1 MNASV
6 PKINK
11 ILSTVKIHN
20 EELIDNYSWIKQK
33 DWKEVIL
40 NPNKLNTQVKKYL
53 DEENLFKENQL
64 KDINDIEKKL
74 FEELKSKIK
83 NEDNSVPKKDGN
95 YFYGYKY
102 NKNSEYPIY
111 YRKNTINN
119 SEEIILDCEKKSK
132 THAYFNVASIS
143 HSHDHKHVAYNID
156 TNGSEYFSIFIEDI
170 QKQELLSPEIKN
182 TTGDIVWSLD
192 NNYIFYVRLDQNHRP
207 TKVLKHKIGSASEK
221 DLLIYEE
228 KDPSFFCSINLSK
241 TKNYLFIRTA
251 DHETS
256 EYLFINLKLNEI
268 QPILFKK
275 RVKKIEYDLEHHEK
289 FFLISTN
296 VDNAKNFKIMISYEE
311 KDPSFFCSI
320 NLSKTKN
327 YLFIRTADHETSEYL
342 FINLKLNEIKPTL
355 FKKRVKKIEYDLEHH
370 EKFFLISTN
379 IDNAKNFKIMISHEE
394 SYQKWEEF
402 IPYEKVNLILD
413 FILLK
418 DWLVR
423 LERTE
428 GSENIIILNLNNK
441 NQHKISF
448 DEEAYNLSLDH
459 GYEYETDTFR
469 YSYSSP
475 TTPKSVFDYDCKSKK
490 QELKKTQEIPSGH
503 NKDDYICKK
512 IFATSHD
519 NEKIPITIL
528 YKKGVKLDSDNY
540 LLLYGYGSY
549 GISIPSNFSTN
560 RLSLV
565 DRGIIYAIAH
575 IRGGKEKGYEW
586 YENGKLLNKKNTF
599 LDFISCAE
607 KLCEDKYT
615 SPKKIVAQGG
625 SAGGLLMG
633 YIANER
639 PDLFLGIIAQ
649 VPFVDICNTMLDED
663 LPLTVTEIPEW
674 GDIKND
680 KKSFLYV
687 KSYSPYDNV
696 KKQNYPHMLVTGG
709 ISDPRVTY
717 WEMTKWVAKLREN
730 KTDNNLLLL
739 HMNMT
744 AGHSGASGRFDY
756 LKEIAM
762 EYGFV
767 LKICK
772 ILS

>member
-11 ILSTVKIHN
+11 ILNTVKIHN

-40 NPNKLNTQVKKYL
+40 NPSKLNAQVKKYL

-64 KDINDIEKKL
+64 KDINDVEKKL

-111 YRKNTINN
+111 YRKNITNN

-132 THAYFNVASIS
+132 THTYFNVASIS
-143 HSHDHKHVAYNID
+143 HSHDHRHVAYNID

-170 QKQELLSPEIKN
+170 QKKELLSPEIKN

-192 NNYIFYVRLDQNHRP
+192 SKYIFYVRLDQNHRP
-207 TKVLKHKIGSASEK
+207 TKVFQHKIGSNSEK

-256 EYLFINLKLNEI
+256 EYLFINLKLNETK
-268 QPILFKK
+268 PILFRK
-275 RVKKIEYDLEHHEK
+275 RI
-289 FFLISTN
+289 
-296 VDNAKNFKIMISYEE
+296 
-311 KDPSFFCSI
+311 
-320 NLSKTKN
+320 
-327 YLFIRTADHETSEYL
+327 
-342 FINLKLNEIKPTL
+342 
-355 FKKRVKKIEYDLEHH
+355 KKIEYDLEHH

-402 IPYEKVNLILD
+402 IPYNKVNLILD

-418 DWLVR
+418 DWLIR

-441 NQHKISF
+441 DQHKISF

-459 GYEYETDTFR
+459 GYEYETDVFR

-490 QELKKTQEIPSGH
+490 QELKKTQEVPSGH

-512 IFATSHD
+512 IFATAHD
-519 NEKIPITIL
+519 NEKIPITIF
-528 YKKGVKLDSDNY
+528 YKKGVKLDSSNY

-565 DRGIIYAIAH
+565 DRGIVYAIAH

>member
-1 MNASV
+1 MNASI

-11 ILSTVKIHN
+11 ILNTVKIHN

-40 NPNKLNTQVKKYL
+40 NPNKLNAQVKKYL
-53 DEENLFKENQL
+53 NEENLFKENQL
-64 KDINDIEKKL
+64 KDIKDIEKKL

-83 NEDNSVPKKDGN
+83 NEDNSVPQKDGD

-111 YRKNTINN
+111 YRKNIIKN

-132 THAYFNVASIS
+132 THTYFNVASIS
-143 HSHDHKHVAYNID
+143 HSHNHKNVAYNID
-156 TNGSEYFSIFIEDI
+156 TNGSEYFSIFVEDI
-170 QKQELLSPEIKN
+170 DKKEILSPEIKN
-182 TTGDIVWSLD
+182 TTGDIIWSLD
-192 NNYIFYVRLDQNHRP
+192 NNYIFYVGLDQNHRP
-207 TKVLKHKIGSASEK
+207 TKVFKHKIGSDVSK

-241 TKNYLFIRTA
+241 TKKYLFIRTA

-256 EYLFINLKLNEI
+256 EYLFINLQLNETT
-268 QPILFKK
+268 PVLFKK
-275 RVKKIEYDLEHHEK
+275 RIKKIEYDLEHHEK

-296 VDNAKNFKIMISYEE
+296 TDE
-311 KDPSFFCSI
+311 
-320 NLSKTKN
+320 
-327 YLFIRTADHETSEYL
+327 
-342 FINLKLNEIKPTL
+342 
-355 FKKRVKKIEYDLEHH
+355 
-370 EKFFLISTN
+370 
-379 IDNAKNFKIMISHEE
+379 AKNFKIMISHEQ

-402 IPYEKVNLILD
+402 IAYEKDNLILD

-441 NQHKISF
+441 DQHKISF
-448 DEEAYNLSLDH
+448 NEEAYNLSLDH

-475 TTPKSVFDYDCKSKK
+475 TTPKSIFDYDCKLKK
-490 QELKKTQEIPSGH
+490 QELKKTQEVPSGH

-512 IFATSHD
+512 IFATAHD

-528 YKKGVKLDSDNY
+528 YKKGVKLDSNNY

-599 LDFISCAE
+599 LDFISCAK

-615 SPKKIVAQGG
+615 SPKKIIAQGG

-633 YIANER
+633 YIANES

-772 ILS
+772 MLS

>member
-1 MNASV
+1 MNASA

-11 ILSTVKIHN
+11 ILNTVKIHN

-83 NEDNSVPKKDGN
+83 NEDNSVPKKDGD

-111 YRKNTINN
+111 YRKNTTNN

-132 THAYFNVASIS
+132 THTYFNVASIS

-207 TKVLKHKIGSASEK
+207 TKVFKHKIGSNGEK

-296 VDNAKNFKIMISYEE
+296 V
-311 KDPSFFCSI
+311 
-320 NLSKTKN
+320 
-327 YLFIRTADHETSEYL
+327 
-342 FINLKLNEIKPTL
+342 
-355 FKKRVKKIEYDLEHH
+355 
-370 EKFFLISTN
+370 
-379 IDNAKNFKIMISHEE
+379 DNAKNFKIMISHEE

-490 QELKKTQEIPSGH
+490 QELKKTQEVPSGH

-512 IFATSHD
+512 IFATAHD

-528 YKKGVKLDSDNY
+528 YKKGVKLDSNNY

-565 DRGIIYAIAH
+565 DRGIVYAIAH

>member
-1 MNASV
+1 MNTSI

-11 ILSTVKIHN
+11 ILNVVKIHN

-33 DWKEVIL
+33 NWKEVIL
-40 NPNKLNTQVKKYL
+40 DPNKLNTPVKKYL
-53 DEENLFKENQL
+53 DEENLFKEEQL
-64 KDINDIEKKL
+64 KDIKDIEKKL

-83 NEDNSVPKKDGN
+83 NEDNSVPKKDGD
-95 YFYGYKY
+95 YYYAYKY

-111 YRKNTINN
+111 YRKNIKNN
-119 SEEIILDCEKKSK
+119 FEEIILDCEKKSK
-132 THAYFNVASIS
+132 THSYFNVAAIS
-143 HSHDHKHVAYNID
+143 HSHNHKHLAYNID
-156 TNGSEYFSIFIEDI
+156 TNGSEYFSIFIENI
-170 QKQELLSPEIKN
+170 ETKEILSPEIKN
-182 TTGDIVWSLD
+182 TTGDIIWSLD
-192 NNYIFYVRLDQNHRP
+192 NNYIFYVGLDQNHRP
-207 TKVLKHKIGSASEK
+207 TKVFKHKIGSDSEK

-241 TKNYLFIRTA
+241 TKKYLFIRTA

-256 EYLFINLKLNEI
+256 EYLFINLKLN
-268 QPILFKK
+268 QTTPILFKK
-275 RVKKIEYDLEHHEK
+275 RIKKIEYDLEHHEK
-289 FFLISTN
+289 FF
-296 VDNAKNFKIMISYEE
+296 V
-311 KDPSFFCSI
+311 
-320 NLSKTKN
+320 
-327 YLFIRTADHETSEYL
+327 
-342 FINLKLNEIKPTL
+342 
-355 FKKRVKKIEYDLEHH
+355 
-370 EKFFLISTN
+370 ISTN

-402 IPYEKVNLILD
+402 ITYERINLILD

-475 TTPKSVFDYDCKSKK
+475 TTPKSIFDYDCKSKK
-490 QELKKTQEIPSGH
+490 QELKKTQEVPSGH
-503 NKDDYICKK
+503 NKNDYICKK
-512 IFATSHD
+512 IFATAHD

-528 YKKGVKLDSDNY
+528 YKKGIKLDSSNH

-615 SPKKIVAQGG
+615 SPKKIIAQGG

-730 KTDNNLLLL
+730 KTDDNLLLL

-772 ILS
+772 MLS

>member
-53 DEENLFKENQL
+53 DEENLFKDNQL

-95 YFYGYKY
+95 YLYGYKY

-111 YRKNTINN
+111 YRKNTTNN

-132 THAYFNVASIS
+132 THTYFNVASIS
-143 HSHDHKHVAYNID
+143 HSHDHRHVAYNID

-207 TKVLKHKIGSASEK
+207 TKVFKHKIGSNSEK

-268 QPILFKK
+268 I
-275 RVKKIEYDLEHHEK
+275 
-289 FFLISTN
+289 
-296 VDNAKNFKIMISYEE
+296 
-311 KDPSFFCSI
+311 
-320 NLSKTKN
+320 
-327 YLFIRTADHETSEYL
+327 
-342 FINLKLNEIKPTL
+342 PTL

-418 DWLVR
+418 DWLIR

-448 DEEAYNLSLDH
+448 NEEAYNLSLDH

-475 TTPKSVFDYDCKSKK
+475 TTPKSIFDYDCKSKK
-490 QELKKTQEIPSGH
+490 QELKKTQEVPSGH

-512 IFATSHD
+512 IFATAHD

-528 YKKGVKLDSDNY
+528 YKKGVKLNSNNY

-565 DRGIIYAIAH
+565 DRGIVYAIAH

-599 LDFISCAE
+599 LDFVSCAE

>member
-1 MNASV
+1 MNASA

-11 ILSTVKIHN
+11 ILNTVKIHN

-40 NPNKLNTQVKKYL
+40 NPSKLSAQVKKYL

-64 KDINDIEKKL
+64 KDINDVEKKL

-111 YRKNTINN
+111 YRKNITNN

-132 THAYFNVASIS
+132 THTYFNVASIS

-170 QKQELLSPEIKN
+170 QKKESLSPEIKN

-192 NNYIFYVRLDQNHRP
+192 NKYIFYVRLDQNHRP
-207 TKVLKHKIGSASEK
+207 TKVFQHKIGSNSEK

-256 EYLFINLKLNEI
+256 EYLFINLKLNETK
-268 QPILFKK
+268 PILFRK
-275 RVKKIEYDLEHHEK
+275 RIKKIEYDLEHHEK

-296 VDNAKNFKIMISYEE
+296 VDNAKNFKIMIS
-311 KDPSFFCSI
+311 
-320 NLSKTKN
+320 
-327 YLFIRTADHETSEYL
+327 
-342 FINLKLNEIKPTL
+342 
-355 FKKRVKKIEYDLEHH
+355 
-370 EKFFLISTN
+370 
-379 IDNAKNFKIMISHEE
+379 HEE
-394 SYQKWEEF
+394 SYQKWVEF
-402 IPYEKVNLILD
+402 IPYDRVNLILD

-441 NQHKISF
+441 DQHKISF

-459 GYEYETDTFR
+459 GYEYETDIFR

-475 TTPKSVFDYDCKSKK
+475 TTPKSIFDYDCKSKK
-490 QELKKTQEIPSGH
+490 QELKKTQEVPSGH

-512 IFATSHD
+512 IFATAHD
-519 NEKIPITIL
+519 NEKIPITIF
-528 YKKGVKLDSDNY
+528 YKKGVKLDSNNY

-565 DRGIIYAIAH
+565 DRGIVYAIAH
-575 IRGGKEKGYEW
+575 VRGGKEKGYEW

>member
-11 ILSTVKIHN
+11 ILNTVKIHN

-83 NEDNSVPKKDGN
+83 NEDNSVPKKDGD
-95 YFYGYKY
+95 YLYGYKY

-111 YRKNTINN
+111 YRKNTTNN

-132 THAYFNVASIS
+132 RHTYFNVASIS

-170 QKQELLSPEIKN
+170 QKHELLSPEIKN

-207 TKVLKHKIGSASEK
+207 TKVLKHKIGSDSEK
-221 DLLIYEE
+221 DLLI
-228 KDPSFFCSINLSK
+228 
-241 TKNYLFIRTA
+241 
-251 DHETS
+251 
-256 EYLFINLKLNEI
+256 
-268 QPILFKK
+268 
-275 RVKKIEYDLEHHEK
+275 
-289 FFLISTN
+289 
-296 VDNAKNFKIMISYEE
+296 YEE

-459 GYEYETDTFR
+459 GYEYETDAFR

-475 TTPKSVFDYDCKSKK
+475 TTPKSIFDYDCKSKK
-490 QELKKTQEIPSGH
+490 QELKKTQEVPSGH

-512 IFATSHD
+512 IFATAHD

-528 YKKGVKLDSDNY
+528 YKKDVKLDSNNY

-565 DRGIIYAIAH
+565 DRGIVYAIAH

-639 PDLFLGIIAQ
+639 PDLLLGIIAQ

-696 KKQNYPHMLVTGG
+696 KKHNYPHMLVTGG

>member
-1 MNASV
+1 MNTSI

-11 ILSTVKIHN
+11 ILNTVKIHN

-33 DWKEVIL
+33 NWKEVIL
-40 NPNKLNTQVKKYL
+40 DPNKLNTTVKKYL
-53 DEENLFKENQL
+53 DEENLFKEEQL
-64 KDINDIEKKL
+64 KDIKDIEKKL

-83 NEDNSVPKKDGN
+83 NEDNSVPKKDGD
-95 YFYGYKY
+95 YFYAYKY

-111 YRKNTINN
+111 YRKNIKNN
-119 SEEIILDCEKKSK
+119 FEEIILDCEKKSK
-132 THAYFNVASIS
+132 THSYFNVSAIS
-143 HSHDHKHVAYNID
+143 HSHNHKHVAYNID
-156 TNGSEYFSIFIEDI
+156 TNGSEYFSIFIENI
-170 QKQELLSPEIKN
+170 ETKEILSPEIKN
-182 TTGDIVWSLD
+182 TTGDIIWSLD
-192 NNYIFYVRLDQNHRP
+192 NNYIFYVGLDQNHRP
-207 TKVLKHKIGSASEK
+207 TKVFKHKIGSDSEK

-241 TKNYLFIRTA
+241 TKKYLFIRTA

-256 EYLFINLKLNEI
+256 EYLFINLKLNETT
-268 QPILFKK
+268 PILFKK
-275 RVKKIEYDLEHHEK
+275 RIKKIEYDLEH
-289 FFLISTN
+289 N
-296 VDNAKNFKIMISYEE
+296 
-311 KDPSFFCSI
+311 
-320 NLSKTKN
+320 
-327 YLFIRTADHETSEYL
+327 
-342 FINLKLNEIKPTL
+342 
-355 FKKRVKKIEYDLEHH
+355 

-379 IDNAKNFKIMISHEE
+379 IDNAKNFKIMISYEE

-402 IPYEKVNLILD
+402 ITYEKVNLILD

-418 DWLVR
+418 DWLIR

-475 TTPKSVFDYDCKSKK
+475 TTPKSIFDYDCKSKK
-490 QELKKTQEIPSGH
+490 QELKKTQEVPSGH

-512 IFATSHD
+512 IFATAHD

-528 YKKGVKLDSDNY
+528 YKKGVKLDSSNH

-615 SPKKIVAQGG
+615 SPKKIIAQGG

-772 ILS
+772 MLS

>member
-1 MNASV
+1 MNTSI

-11 ILSTVKIHN
+11 ILNVVKIHN

-33 DWKEVIL
+33 NWKEVIL
-40 NPNKLNTQVKKYL
+40 DPNKLNTPVKKYL
-53 DEENLFKENQL
+53 DEENLFKEEQL
-64 KDINDIEKKL
+64 KDIKDIEKKL

-83 NEDNSVPKKDGN
+83 NEDNSVPKKDGD
-95 YFYGYKY
+95 YYYAYKY

-111 YRKNTINN
+111 YRKNIKNN
-119 SEEIILDCEKKSK
+119 FEEIILDCEKKSK
-132 THAYFNVASIS
+132 THSYFNVAAIS
-143 HSHDHKHVAYNID
+143 HSHNHKYLAYNID
-156 TNGSEYFSIFIEDI
+156 TNGSEYFSIFIENI
-170 QKQELLSPEIKN
+170 ETKEILSPEIKN
-182 TTGDIVWSLD
+182 TTGDIIWSLD
-192 NNYIFYVRLDQNHRP
+192 NNYIFYVGLDQNHRP
-207 TKVLKHKIGSASEK
+207 TKVFKHKIGSDSEK

-241 TKNYLFIRTA
+241 TKKYLFIRTA

-256 EYLFINLKLNEI
+256 EYLFINLKLN
-268 QPILFKK
+268 QTTPILFKK
-275 RVKKIEYDLEHHEK
+275 RI
-289 FFLISTN
+289 
-296 VDNAKNFKIMISYEE
+296 
-311 KDPSFFCSI
+311 
-320 NLSKTKN
+320 
-327 YLFIRTADHETSEYL
+327 
-342 FINLKLNEIKPTL
+342 
-355 FKKRVKKIEYDLEHH
+355 KKIEYDLEHH

-402 IPYEKVNLILD
+402 ITYERINLILD

-459 GYEYETDTFR
+459 GYEYETDAFR

-475 TTPKSVFDYDCKSKK
+475 TTPKSIFDYDCKSKK
-490 QELKKTQEIPSGH
+490 QELKKTQEVPSGH
-503 NKDDYICKK
+503 NKNDYICKK
-512 IFATSHD
+512 IFATAHD

-528 YKKGVKLDSDNY
+528 YKKGIKLDSSNH

-615 SPKKIVAQGG
+615 SPKKIIAQGG

-730 KTDNNLLLL
+730 KTDDNLLLL

-772 ILS
+772 MLS

>member
-1 MNASV
+1 MNASI

-11 ILSTVKIHN
+11 ILNTVKIHN

-40 NPNKLNTQVKKYL
+40 NPNKLNSQVKKYL

-64 KDINDIEKKL
+64 KDIKDIEKKL

-83 NEDNSVPKKDGN
+83 NEDNSVPKKDGD
-95 YFYGYKY
+95 YLYGYKY

-111 YRKNTINN
+111 YRKNIIKN

-132 THAYFNVASIS
+132 THTYFNVASIS
-143 HSHDHKHVAYNID
+143 HSHNHKSVAYNID
-156 TNGSEYFSIFIEDI
+156 TNGSEYFSIFVEDI
-170 QKQELLSPEIKN
+170 DKKEILSPEIKN
-182 TTGDIVWSLD
+182 TTGDIIWSLD
-192 NNYIFYVRLDQNHRP
+192 NNYIFYVGLDQNHRP
-207 TKVLKHKIGSASEK
+207 TKVFKHKIGSDTNK

-241 TKNYLFIRTA
+241 TKKYLFIRTA

-256 EYLFINLKLNEI
+256 EYLFINLQLNETT
-268 QPILFKK
+268 PVLFKK
-275 RVKKIEYDLEHHEK
+275 RIKKIEYDLEHHEK

-296 VDNAKNFKIMISYEE
+296 TDE
-311 KDPSFFCSI
+311 
-320 NLSKTKN
+320 
-327 YLFIRTADHETSEYL
+327 
-342 FINLKLNEIKPTL
+342 
-355 FKKRVKKIEYDLEHH
+355 
-370 EKFFLISTN
+370 
-379 IDNAKNFKIMISHEE
+379 AKNFKIMISHEQ

-402 IPYEKVNLILD
+402 IAYEKDNLILD

-441 NQHKISF
+441 DQHKISF

-475 TTPKSVFDYDCKSKK
+475 TTPKSIFDYDCKLKK
-490 QELKKTQEIPSGH
+490 QELKKTQEVPSGH

-512 IFATSHD
+512 IFATAHD

-528 YKKGVKLDSDNY
+528 YKKGVKLDSNNY

-599 LDFISCAE
+599 LDFISCAK
-607 KLCEDKYT
+607 KLCEDKFT
-615 SPKKIVAQGG
+615 SPKKIIAQGG

-633 YIANER
+633 YIANES

-772 ILS
+772 MLS

>member
-1 MNASV
+1 MNASA

-11 ILSTVKIHN
+11 ILNTVKIHN

-40 NPNKLNTQVKKYL
+40 NPSKLNAQVKKYL

-64 KDINDIEKKL
+64 KDINDLEKKL

-111 YRKNTINN
+111 YRKNITNN

-132 THAYFNVASIS
+132 THTYFNIASIS

-170 QKQELLSPEIKN
+170 QKKELLSPEIKN

-192 NNYIFYVRLDQNHRP
+192 NKYIFYVRLDQNHRP
-207 TKVLKHKIGSASEK
+207 TKVFQHKIGSNSEK

-268 QPILFKK
+268 KPILFRK
-275 RVKKIEYDLEHHEK
+275 RIKKIEYDLEHHEK

-296 VDNAKNFKIMISYEE
+296 VDNAKNFKIMIS
-311 KDPSFFCSI
+311 
-320 NLSKTKN
+320 
-327 YLFIRTADHETSEYL
+327 
-342 FINLKLNEIKPTL
+342 
-355 FKKRVKKIEYDLEHH
+355 
-370 EKFFLISTN
+370 
-379 IDNAKNFKIMISHEE
+379 HEE
-394 SYQKWEEF
+394 SYQKWVEF
-402 IPYEKVNLILD
+402 IPYDRVNLILD

-418 DWLVR
+418 DWLIR

-441 NQHKISF
+441 DQHKISF

-459 GYEYETDTFR
+459 GYEYETDIFR

-475 TTPKSVFDYDCKSKK
+475 TTPKSIFDYDCKSKK
-490 QELKKTQEIPSGH
+490 QELKKTQEVPSGH

-512 IFATSHD
+512 IFATAHD
-519 NEKIPITIL
+519 NEKIPITIF
-528 YKKGVKLDSDNY
+528 YKKGVKLDSNNY

-565 DRGIIYAIAH
+565 DRGIVYAIAH

-615 SPKKIVAQGG
+615 SPKKIIAQGG

>member
-1 MNASV
+1 MNTST

-11 ILSTVKIHN
+11 ILNTVKIHN
-20 EELIDNYSWIKQK
+20 EELIDNYSWVKQK
-33 DWKEVIL
+33 NWKEVIL
-40 NPNKLNTQVKKYL
+40 DPNKLNAPVKKYL
-53 DEENLFKENQL
+53 DEENLFKEDQL
-64 KDINDIEKKL
+64 KDIKDIEKKL
-74 FEELKSKIK
+74 FEELKSKIQ
-83 NEDNSVPKKDGN
+83 NEDNSVPKKDGD
-95 YFYGYKY
+95 YFYAYKY

-111 YRKNTINN
+111 YRKNIKNN
-119 SEEIILDCEKKSK
+119 FEDIILDCEKKSK
-132 THAYFNVASIS
+132 THSYFNVAAIS
-143 HSHDHKHVAYNID
+143 HSHNHKHVAYNID

-170 QKQELLSPEIKN
+170 ETKEILSPEIKN
-182 TTGDIVWSLD
+182 TTGDIIWSLD
-192 NNYIFYVRLDQNHRP
+192 NNYIFYVGLDQNHRP
-207 TKVLKHKIGSASEK
+207 TKVFKHKIGSDSEK

-241 TKNYLFIRTA
+241 TKKYLFIRTA

-268 QPILFKK
+268 TPILFKK
-275 RVKKIEYDLEHHEK
+275 RIKKIEYDLEH
-289 FFLISTN
+289 N
-296 VDNAKNFKIMISYEE
+296 
-311 KDPSFFCSI
+311 
-320 NLSKTKN
+320 
-327 YLFIRTADHETSEYL
+327 
-342 FINLKLNEIKPTL
+342 
-355 FKKRVKKIEYDLEHH
+355 

-402 IPYEKVNLILD
+402 ITYEKVNLILD

-418 DWLVR
+418 NWLIR

-475 TTPKSVFDYDCKSKK
+475 TTPKSIFDYDCKSKK
-490 QELKKTQEIPSGH
+490 QELKKTQEVPSGH

-512 IFATSHD
+512 IFATAHD

-528 YKKGVKLDSDNY
+528 YKKGIKLDSNNH

-565 DRGIIYAIAH
+565 DRGIVYAIAH

-615 SPKKIVAQGG
+615 SPKKIIAQGG

-772 ILS
+772 MLS

>member
-1 MNASV
+1 MNTSI

-11 ILSTVKIHN
+11 ILNVVKIHN

-33 DWKEVIL
+33 NWKEVIL
-40 NPNKLNTQVKKYL
+40 DPNKLNTSVKRYL
-53 DEENLFKENQL
+53 DEENLFKEEQL
-64 KDINDIEKKL
+64 KDIKDIEKKL

-83 NEDNSVPKKDGN
+83 NEDNSVPKKDGD
-95 YFYGYKY
+95 YYYAYKY

-111 YRKNTINN
+111 YRKNIKNN
-119 SEEIILDCEKKSK
+119 FEEIILDCEKKSK
-132 THAYFNVASIS
+132 THSYFNVAAIS
-143 HSHDHKHVAYNID
+143 HSHNHKHLAYNID
-156 TNGSEYFSIFIEDI
+156 TNGSEYFSIFIENI
-170 QKQELLSPEIKN
+170 ETKEILSPEIKN
-182 TTGDIVWSLD
+182 TTGDIIWSLD
-192 NNYIFYVRLDQNHRP
+192 NNYIFYVGLDQNHRP
-207 TKVLKHKIGSASEK
+207 TKVFKHKIGSDSEK

-241 TKNYLFIRTA
+241 TKKYLFIRTA

-256 EYLFINLKLNEI
+256 EYLFINLKLN
-268 QPILFKK
+268 QTTPILFKK
-275 RVKKIEYDLEHHEK
+275 RIKKIEYDLDHHEK
-289 FFLISTN
+289 FF
-296 VDNAKNFKIMISYEE
+296 V
-311 KDPSFFCSI
+311 
-320 NLSKTKN
+320 
-327 YLFIRTADHETSEYL
+327 
-342 FINLKLNEIKPTL
+342 
-355 FKKRVKKIEYDLEHH
+355 
-370 EKFFLISTN
+370 ISTN

-402 IPYEKVNLILD
+402 ITYERINLILD

-475 TTPKSVFDYDCKSKK
+475 TTPKSIFDYDCKSKK
-490 QELKKTQEIPSGH
+490 QELKKTQEVPSGH
-503 NKDDYICKK
+503 NKNDYICKK
-512 IFATSHD
+512 IFATAHD

-528 YKKGVKLDSDNY
+528 YKKGIKLDSSNH

-615 SPKKIVAQGG
+615 SPKKIIAQGG

-730 KTDNNLLLL
+730 KTDDNLLLL

-772 ILS
+772 MLS

>member
-11 ILSTVKIHN
+11 ILNTVKIHN

-40 NPNKLNTQVKKYL
+40 NPSKLNAQVKKYL

-64 KDINDIEKKL
+64 KDINDVEKKL

-111 YRKNTINN
+111 YRKNITNN

-132 THAYFNVASIS
+132 THTYFNVASIS
-143 HSHDHKHVAYNID
+143 HSHDHRHVAYNID

-170 QKQELLSPEIKN
+170 QKKELLSPEIKN

-192 NNYIFYVRLDQNHRP
+192 SKYIFYVRLDQNHRP
-207 TKVLKHKIGSASEK
+207 TKVFQHKIGSNSEK

-256 EYLFINLKLNEI
+256 EYLFINLKLNETK
-268 QPILFKK
+268 PILFRK
-275 RVKKIEYDLEHHEK
+275 RI
-289 FFLISTN
+289 
-296 VDNAKNFKIMISYEE
+296 
-311 KDPSFFCSI
+311 
-320 NLSKTKN
+320 
-327 YLFIRTADHETSEYL
+327 
-342 FINLKLNEIKPTL
+342 
-355 FKKRVKKIEYDLEHH
+355 KKIEYDLEHH

-402 IPYEKVNLILD
+402 IPYNKVNLILD

-418 DWLVR
+418 DWLIR

-441 NQHKISF
+441 DQHKISF

-459 GYEYETDTFR
+459 GYEYETDVFR

-490 QELKKTQEIPSGH
+490 LELKKTQEVPSGH

-512 IFATSHD
+512 IFATAHD
-519 NEKIPITIL
+519 DEKIPITIF
-528 YKKGVKLDSDNY
+528 YKKGVKLDSNNY

-565 DRGIIYAIAH
+565 DRGIVYAIAH

>member
-20 EELIDNYSWIKQK
+20 EELSDNYSWIKQK

-53 DEENLFKENQL
+53 DEENLFKKNQL

-95 YFYGYKY
+95 YLYGYKY

-111 YRKNTINN
+111 YRKNTTNN

-132 THAYFNVASIS
+132 THTYFNVASIS

-207 TKVLKHKIGSASEK
+207 TKVFKHKIGSNSEK

-256 EYLFINLKLNEI
+256 EYLFINLKLNE
-268 QPILFKK
+268 
-275 RVKKIEYDLEHHEK
+275 
-289 FFLISTN
+289 T
-296 VDNAKNFKIMISYEE
+296 
-311 KDPSFFCSI
+311 
-320 NLSKTKN
+320 
-327 YLFIRTADHETSEYL
+327 
-342 FINLKLNEIKPTL
+342 KPTL

-402 IPYEKVNLILD
+402 IPYQKVNLILD

-448 DEEAYNLSLDH
+448 NEEAYNLSLDH

-490 QELKKTQEIPSGH
+490 QELKKTQEVPSGH

-512 IFATSHD
+512 IFATAHD

-528 YKKGVKLDSDNY
+528 YKKGVKLDSNNY

-549 GISIPSNFSTN
+549 GISIPSSFSTN

-565 DRGIIYAIAH
+565 DRGIVYAIAH
-575 IRGGKEKGYEW
+575 IRGGKEKGCEW

>member
-1 MNASV
+1 MNTSI

-11 ILSTVKIHN
+11 ILNVVKIHN

-33 DWKEVIL
+33 NWKEVIL
-40 NPNKLNTQVKKYL
+40 DPNKLNTPVKKYL
-53 DEENLFKENQL
+53 DEENLFKEEQL
-64 KDINDIEKKL
+64 KDIKDIEKKL

-83 NEDNSVPKKDGN
+83 NEDNSVPKKDGD
-95 YFYGYKY
+95 YYYAYKY

-111 YRKNTINN
+111 YRKNIKNDF
-119 SEEIILDCEKKSK
+119 EEIILDCEKKSK
-132 THAYFNVASIS
+132 THSYFNVAAIS
-143 HSHDHKHVAYNID
+143 HSHNHKHLAYNID
-156 TNGSEYFSIFIEDI
+156 TNGSEYFSIFIENI
-170 QKQELLSPEIKN
+170 ETKEILSPEIKN
-182 TTGDIVWSLD
+182 TTGDIIWSLD
-192 NNYIFYVRLDQNHRP
+192 NNYIFYVGLDQNHRP
-207 TKVLKHKIGSASEK
+207 TKVFKHKIGSDSEK

-241 TKNYLFIRTA
+241 TKKYLFIRTA

-256 EYLFINLKLNEI
+256 EYLFINLKLN
-268 QPILFKK
+268 QTTPILFKK
-275 RVKKIEYDLEHHEK
+275 RIKKIEYDLEHHEK
-289 FFLISTN
+289 FF
-296 VDNAKNFKIMISYEE
+296 V
-311 KDPSFFCSI
+311 
-320 NLSKTKN
+320 
-327 YLFIRTADHETSEYL
+327 
-342 FINLKLNEIKPTL
+342 
-355 FKKRVKKIEYDLEHH
+355 
-370 EKFFLISTN
+370 ISTN

-402 IPYEKVNLILD
+402 ITYERINLILD

-459 GYEYETDTFR
+459 GYEYETDAFR

-475 TTPKSVFDYDCKSKK
+475 TTPKSIFDYDCKSKK
-490 QELKKTQEIPSGH
+490 QELKKTQEVPSGH

-512 IFATSHD
+512 IFATAHD

-528 YKKGVKLDSDNY
+528 YKKGIKLDSSNH

-615 SPKKIVAQGG
+615 SPKKIIAQGG

-730 KTDNNLLLL
+730 KTDDNLLLL

-772 ILS
+772 MLS

>member
-1 MNASV
+1 MNASI

-11 ILSTVKIHN
+11 ILNTVKIHN

-40 NPNKLNTQVKKYL
+40 NPNKLNVQVKKYL

-64 KDINDIEKKL
+64 KDIKDIEKKL

-83 NEDNSVPKKDGN
+83 NEDNSVLKKDGD

-111 YRKNTINN
+111 YRKNIIKN

-132 THAYFNVASIS
+132 THTYFNVASIS
-143 HSHDHKHVAYNID
+143 HSHNHKSVAYNID
-156 TNGSEYFSIFIEDI
+156 TNGSEYFSIFVEDI
-170 QKQELLSPEIKN
+170 DKKEILSPEIKN
-182 TTGDIVWSLD
+182 TTGDIIWSLD
-192 NNYIFYVRLDQNHRP
+192 NNYIFYVGLDQNHRP
-207 TKVLKHKIGSASEK
+207 TKVFKHKIGSDTNK

-241 TKNYLFIRTA
+241 TKKYLFIRTA

-256 EYLFINLKLNEI
+256 EYLFINLQLNETT
-268 QPILFKK
+268 PVLFKK
-275 RVKKIEYDLEHHEK
+275 RIKKIEYDLEHHEK

-296 VDNAKNFKIMISYEE
+296 TDE
-311 KDPSFFCSI
+311 
-320 NLSKTKN
+320 
-327 YLFIRTADHETSEYL
+327 
-342 FINLKLNEIKPTL
+342 
-355 FKKRVKKIEYDLEHH
+355 
-370 EKFFLISTN
+370 
-379 IDNAKNFKIMISHEE
+379 AKNFKIMISHEE

-402 IPYEKVNLILD
+402 IAYEKDNLILD

-441 NQHKISF
+441 DQHKISF

-475 TTPKSVFDYDCKSKK
+475 TTPKSIFDYDCKLKK
-490 QELKKTQEIPSGH
+490 QELKKTQEVPSGH

-512 IFATSHD
+512 IFATAHD

-528 YKKGVKLDSDNY
+528 YKKGVKLDSNNY

-599 LDFISCAE
+599 LDFISCAK

-615 SPKKIVAQGG
+615 SPKKIIAQGG

-633 YIANER
+633 YIANES

-772 ILS
+772 MLS

>member
-1 MNASV
+1 MNTSI

-11 ILSTVKIHN
+11 ILNTVKIHN

-33 DWKEVIL
+33 NWKEVIL
-40 NPNKLNTQVKKYL
+40 DPNKLNTPVKKYL
-53 DEENLFKENQL
+53 DEENLFKEEQL
-64 KDINDIEKKL
+64 KDIKDIEKKL

-83 NEDNSVPKKDGN
+83 NEDNSVPKKDGD
-95 YFYGYKY
+95 YFYAYKY

-111 YRKNTINN
+111 YRKNIENN
-119 SEEIILDCEKKSK
+119 FEEIILDCEKKSK
-132 THAYFNVASIS
+132 THSYFNVAAIS
-143 HSHDHKHVAYNID
+143 HSHNHKHVAYNID
-156 TNGSEYFSIFIEDI
+156 TNGSEYFSIFIENI
-170 QKQELLSPEIKN
+170 ETKEILSPEIKN
-182 TTGDIVWSLD
+182 TTGDIIWSLD
-192 NNYIFYVRLDQNHRP
+192 NNYIFYVGLDQNHRP
-207 TKVLKHKIGSASEK
+207 TKVFKHKIGSDSEK

-241 TKNYLFIRTA
+241 TKKYLFIRTA

-256 EYLFINLKLNEI
+256 EYLFINLKLNETT
-268 QPILFKK
+268 PILFKK
-275 RVKKIEYDLEHHEK
+275 RIKKIEYDLEH
-289 FFLISTN
+289 N
-296 VDNAKNFKIMISYEE
+296 
-311 KDPSFFCSI
+311 
-320 NLSKTKN
+320 
-327 YLFIRTADHETSEYL
+327 
-342 FINLKLNEIKPTL
+342 
-355 FKKRVKKIEYDLEHH
+355 

-402 IPYEKVNLILD
+402 ITYEKVNLILD

-418 DWLVR
+418 DWLIR

-475 TTPKSVFDYDCKSKK
+475 TTPKSIFDYDCKSKK
-490 QELKKTQEIPSGH
+490 QELKKTQEVPSGH

-512 IFATSHD
+512 IFATAHD

-528 YKKGVKLDSDNY
+528 YKKGVKLDSNNH

-565 DRGIIYAIAH
+565 DRGIVYAIAH

-599 LDFISCAE
+599 LDFVSCAE

-615 SPKKIVAQGG
+615 SPKKIIAQGG

-772 ILS
+772 MLS

>member
-1 MNASV
+1 MNTSI

-11 ILSTVKIHN
+11 ILNTVKIHN

-33 DWKEVIL
+33 NWKEVIL
-40 NPNKLNTQVKKYL
+40 DPNKLNTPVKKYL
-53 DEENLFKENQL
+53 DEENLFKEEQL
-64 KDINDIEKKL
+64 KDIKDIEKKL

-83 NEDNSVPKKDGN
+83 NEDNSVPKKDGD
-95 YFYGYKY
+95 YFYAYKY

-111 YRKNTINN
+111 YRKNIKNN
-119 SEEIILDCEKKSK
+119 FEDIILDCEKKSK
-132 THAYFNVASIS
+132 THSYFNVAAIS
-143 HSHDHKHVAYNID
+143 HSHNHKHVAYNID
-156 TNGSEYFSIFIEDI
+156 TNGSEYFSIFIENI
-170 QKQELLSPEIKN
+170 ETKEILSPEIKN
-182 TTGDIVWSLD
+182 TTGDIIWSLD
-192 NNYIFYVRLDQNHRP
+192 NNYIFYVGLDQNHRP
-207 TKVLKHKIGSASEK
+207 TKVFKHKIGSDSEK

-241 TKNYLFIRTA
+241 TKKYLFIRTA

-256 EYLFINLKLNEI
+256 EYLFINLKLNETT
-268 QPILFKK
+268 PILFKK
-275 RVKKIEYDLEHHEK
+275 RIKKIEYDLEH
-289 FFLISTN
+289 N
-296 VDNAKNFKIMISYEE
+296 
-311 KDPSFFCSI
+311 
-320 NLSKTKN
+320 
-327 YLFIRTADHETSEYL
+327 
-342 FINLKLNEIKPTL
+342 
-355 FKKRVKKIEYDLEHH
+355 

-379 IDNAKNFKIMISHEE
+379 IDNAKNFKIMISYEE

-402 IPYEKVNLILD
+402 ITYEKVNLILD

-418 DWLVR
+418 DWLIR

-475 TTPKSVFDYDCKSKK
+475 TTPKSIFDYDCKSKK
-490 QELKKTQEIPSGH
+490 QELKKTQEVPSGH

-512 IFATSHD
+512 IFATAHD

-528 YKKGVKLDSDNY
+528 YKKGVKLDSSNH

-565 DRGIIYAIAH
+565 DRGIVYAIAH

-615 SPKKIVAQGG
+615 SPKKIIAQGG

-772 ILS
+772 MLS

>member
-1 MNASV
+1 MNTSI

-11 ILSTVKIHN
+11 ILNTVKIHN

-33 DWKEVIL
+33 NWKEVIL
-40 NPNKLNTQVKKYL
+40 DPNKLNTPVKKYL
-53 DEENLFKENQL
+53 DEENLFKEEQL
-64 KDINDIEKKL
+64 KDIKDIEKKL

-83 NEDNSVPKKDGN
+83 NEDNSVPKKDGD
-95 YFYGYKY
+95 YFYAYKY

-111 YRKNTINN
+111 YRKNAKNN
-119 SEEIILDCEKKSK
+119 FEEIILDCEKKSK
-132 THAYFNVASIS
+132 THSYFNVAAIS
-143 HSHDHKHVAYNID
+143 HSHNHKHVAYNID
-156 TNGSEYFSIFIEDI
+156 TNGSEYFSIFIENI
-170 QKQELLSPEIKN
+170 ETKEILSPEIKN
-182 TTGDIVWSLD
+182 TTGDIIWSLD
-192 NNYIFYVRLDQNHRP
+192 NNYIFYVGLDQNHRP
-207 TKVLKHKIGSASEK
+207 TKVFKHKIGSDSKK

-241 TKNYLFIRTA
+241 TKKYLFIRTA

-256 EYLFINLKLNEI
+256 EYLFINLKLN
-268 QPILFKK
+268 QTTPILFKK
-275 RVKKIEYDLEHHEK
+275 RIKKIEYDLDHHEK
-289 FFLISTN
+289 FF
-296 VDNAKNFKIMISYEE
+296 V
-311 KDPSFFCSI
+311 
-320 NLSKTKN
+320 
-327 YLFIRTADHETSEYL
+327 
-342 FINLKLNEIKPTL
+342 
-355 FKKRVKKIEYDLEHH
+355 
-370 EKFFLISTN
+370 ISTN

-402 IPYEKVNLILD
+402 ITYERINLILD

-475 TTPKSVFDYDCKSKK
+475 TTPKSIFDYDCKSKK
-490 QELKKTQEIPSGH
+490 QELKKTQEVPSGH

-512 IFATSHD
+512 IFATAHD

-528 YKKGVKLDSDNY
+528 YKKGVKLDSNNH

-615 SPKKIVAQGG
+615 SPKKIIAQGG

-730 KTDNNLLLL
+730 KTDDNLLLL

-772 ILS
+772 MLS

>member
-1 MNASV
+1 MNTSI

-11 ILSTVKIHN
+11 ILNVVKIHN

-33 DWKEVIL
+33 NWKEVIL
-40 NPNKLNTQVKKYL
+40 DPNKLNTPVKKYL
-53 DEENLFKENQL
+53 DEENLFKEEQL
-64 KDINDIEKKL
+64 KDIKDIEKKL

-83 NEDNSVPKKDGN
+83 NEDNSVPKKDGD
-95 YFYGYKY
+95 YYYAYKY

-111 YRKNTINN
+111 YRKNIKNN
-119 SEEIILDCEKKSK
+119 FEEIILDCEKKSK
-132 THAYFNVASIS
+132 THSYFNVATIS
-143 HSHDHKHVAYNID
+143 HSHNHKYLAYNID
-156 TNGSEYFSIFIEDI
+156 TNGSEYFSIFIENI
-170 QKQELLSPEIKN
+170 ETKEILSPEIKN
-182 TTGDIVWSLD
+182 TTGDIIWSLD
-192 NNYIFYVRLDQNHRP
+192 NNYIFYVGLDQNHRP
-207 TKVLKHKIGSASEK
+207 TKVFKHKIGSDSEK

-241 TKNYLFIRTA
+241 TKKYLFIRTA

-256 EYLFINLKLNEI
+256 EYLFINLKLN
-268 QPILFKK
+268 QTTPILFKK
-275 RVKKIEYDLEHHEK
+275 RIKKIEYDLEHHEK
-289 FFLISTN
+289 FF
-296 VDNAKNFKIMISYEE
+296 V
-311 KDPSFFCSI
+311 
-320 NLSKTKN
+320 
-327 YLFIRTADHETSEYL
+327 
-342 FINLKLNEIKPTL
+342 
-355 FKKRVKKIEYDLEHH
+355 
-370 EKFFLISTN
+370 ISTN

-402 IPYEKVNLILD
+402 ITYERINLILD

-475 TTPKSVFDYDCKSKK
+475 TTPKSIFDYDCKSKK
-490 QELKKTQEIPSGH
+490 QELKKTQEVPSGH

-512 IFATSHD
+512 IFATAHD

-528 YKKGVKLDSDNY
+528 YKKGIKLDSNNH

-615 SPKKIVAQGG
+615 SPKKIIAQGG

-730 KTDNNLLLL
+730 KTDDNLLLL

-772 ILS
+772 MLS

>member
-64 KDINDIEKKL
+64 KDINNIEKKL

-95 YFYGYKY
+95 YLYGYKY

-111 YRKNTINN
+111 YRKNTTNN

-132 THAYFNVASIS
+132 THTYFNVASIS
-143 HSHDHKHVAYNID
+143 HSHDHRHVAYNID

-207 TKVLKHKIGSASEK
+207 TKVFKHKIGSNSEK

-268 QPILFKK
+268 
-275 RVKKIEYDLEHHEK
+275 
-289 FFLISTN
+289 T
-296 VDNAKNFKIMISYEE
+296 
-311 KDPSFFCSI
+311 
-320 NLSKTKN
+320 
-327 YLFIRTADHETSEYL
+327 
-342 FINLKLNEIKPTL
+342 PTL

-418 DWLVR
+418 DWLIR

-448 DEEAYNLSLDH
+448 NEEAYNLSLDH

-490 QELKKTQEIPSGH
+490 QELKKTQEVPSGH

-512 IFATSHD
+512 IFATAHD

-528 YKKGVKLDSDNY
+528 YKKDVKLDSNNY

-565 DRGIIYAIAH
+565 DRGIVYAIAH

-615 SPKKIVAQGG
+615 SPKKIIAQGG

>member
-1 MNASV
+1 MNASI

-11 ILSTVKIHN
+11 ILNTVKIHN

-40 NPNKLNTQVKKYL
+40 NPNKLDSQVKKYL

-64 KDINDIEKKL
+64 KDIKDIEKKL

-83 NEDNSVPKKDGN
+83 NEDNSVPKKDGD

-111 YRKNTINN
+111 YRKNIIKN

-132 THAYFNVASIS
+132 THTYFNVASIS
-143 HSHDHKHVAYNID
+143 HSHNHKSVAYNID
-156 TNGSEYFSIFIEDI
+156 TNGSEYFSIFVEDI
-170 QKQELLSPEIKN
+170 DKKEILSPEIKN
-182 TTGDIVWSLD
+182 TTGDIIWSLD
-192 NNYIFYVRLDQNHRP
+192 NNYIFYVGLDQNHRP
-207 TKVLKHKIGSASEK
+207 TKVFKHKIGSDTNK

-241 TKNYLFIRTA
+241 TKKYLFIRTA

-256 EYLFINLKLNEI
+256 EYLFINLQLNETT
-268 QPILFKK
+268 PVLFKK
-275 RVKKIEYDLEHHEK
+275 RIKKIEYDLEHHEK

-296 VDNAKNFKIMISYEE
+296 TDE
-311 KDPSFFCSI
+311 
-320 NLSKTKN
+320 
-327 YLFIRTADHETSEYL
+327 
-342 FINLKLNEIKPTL
+342 
-355 FKKRVKKIEYDLEHH
+355 
-370 EKFFLISTN
+370 
-379 IDNAKNFKIMISHEE
+379 AKNFKIMISHEQ

-402 IPYEKVNLILD
+402 IAYEKDNLILD

-441 NQHKISF
+441 DQHKISF

-475 TTPKSVFDYDCKSKK
+475 TTPKSIFDYDCKLKK
-490 QELKKTQEIPSGH
+490 QELKKTQEVPSGH

-512 IFATSHD
+512 IFATAHD

-528 YKKGVKLDSDNY
+528 YKKGVKLDSNNY

-599 LDFISCAE
+599 LDFISCAK

-615 SPKKIVAQGG
+615 SPKKIIAQGG

-633 YIANER
+633 YIANES

-772 ILS
+772 MLS

>member
-1 MNASV
+1 MNASI

-11 ILSTVKIHN
+11 ILNTVKIHN

-40 NPNKLNTQVKKYL
+40 NPNKLSAQVKKYL

-64 KDINDIEKKL
+64 KDIKDIEKKL

-83 NEDNSVPKKDGN
+83 NEDNSVPKKDGD
-95 YFYGYKY
+95 YLYGYKY

-111 YRKNTINN
+111 YRKNIIKN

-132 THAYFNVASIS
+132 THTYFNVASIS
-143 HSHDHKHVAYNID
+143 HSHNHKSVAYNID
-156 TNGSEYFSIFIEDI
+156 TNGSEYFSIFVEDI
-170 QKQELLSPEIKN
+170 DKKEILSPEIKN
-182 TTGDIVWSLD
+182 TTGDIIWSLD
-192 NNYIFYVRLDQNHRP
+192 NNYIFYVGLDQNHRP
-207 TKVLKHKIGSASEK
+207 TKVFKHKIGSDTNK

-241 TKNYLFIRTA
+241 TKKYLFIRTA

-256 EYLFINLKLNEI
+256 EYLFINLQLNETT
-268 QPILFKK
+268 PVLFKK
-275 RVKKIEYDLEHHEK
+275 RIKKIEYDLEHHEK

-296 VDNAKNFKIMISYEE
+296 TDE
-311 KDPSFFCSI
+311 
-320 NLSKTKN
+320 
-327 YLFIRTADHETSEYL
+327 
-342 FINLKLNEIKPTL
+342 
-355 FKKRVKKIEYDLEHH
+355 
-370 EKFFLISTN
+370 
-379 IDNAKNFKIMISHEE
+379 AKNFKIMISHEQ

-402 IPYEKVNLILD
+402 IAYEKDNLILD

-418 DWLVR
+418 GWLVR

-441 NQHKISF
+441 DQHKISF

-475 TTPKSVFDYDCKSKK
+475 TTPKSIFDYDCKLKK
-490 QELKKTQEIPSGH
+490 QELKKTQEVPSGH

-512 IFATSHD
+512 IFATAHD

-528 YKKGVKLDSDNY
+528 YKKGVKLDSNNY

-599 LDFISCAE
+599 LDFISCAK

-615 SPKKIVAQGG
+615 SPKKIIAQGG

-633 YIANER
+633 YIANES

-772 ILS
+772 MLS

>member
-1 MNASV
+1 MNTSI

-11 ILSTVKIHN
+11 ILNVVKIHN

-33 DWKEVIL
+33 NWKEVIL
-40 NPNKLNTQVKKYL
+40 DPNKLNTPVKEYL
-53 DEENLFKENQL
+53 DEENLFKEEQL
-64 KDINDIEKKL
+64 KDIKDIEKKL

-83 NEDNSVPKKDGN
+83 NEDNSVPKKDGD
-95 YFYGYKY
+95 YYYAYKY

-111 YRKNTINN
+111 YRKNIKNN
-119 SEEIILDCEKKSK
+119 FEEIILDCEKKSK
-132 THAYFNVASIS
+132 THSYFNVAAIS
-143 HSHDHKHVAYNID
+143 HSHNHKHLAYNID
-156 TNGSEYFSIFIEDI
+156 TNGSEYFSIFIENI
-170 QKQELLSPEIKN
+170 ETKEILSPEIKN
-182 TTGDIVWSLD
+182 TTGDIIWSLD
-192 NNYIFYVRLDQNHRP
+192 NNYIFYVGLDQNHRP
-207 TKVLKHKIGSASEK
+207 TKVFKHKIGSDSEK

-241 TKNYLFIRTA
+241 TKKYLFIRTA

-256 EYLFINLKLNEI
+256 EYLFINLKLN
-268 QPILFKK
+268 QTTPILFKK
-275 RVKKIEYDLEHHEK
+275 RIKKIEYDLEHHEK
-289 FFLISTN
+289 FF
-296 VDNAKNFKIMISYEE
+296 V
-311 KDPSFFCSI
+311 
-320 NLSKTKN
+320 
-327 YLFIRTADHETSEYL
+327 
-342 FINLKLNEIKPTL
+342 
-355 FKKRVKKIEYDLEHH
+355 
-370 EKFFLISTN
+370 ISTN

-402 IPYEKVNLILD
+402 ITYERINLILD

-459 GYEYETDTFR
+459 GYEYETDAFR

-475 TTPKSVFDYDCKSKK
+475 TTPKSIFDYDCKSKK
-490 QELKKTQEIPSGH
+490 QELKKTQEVPSGH

-512 IFATSHD
+512 IFATAHD

-528 YKKGVKLDSDNY
+528 YKKGIKLDSSNH

-615 SPKKIVAQGG
+615 SPKKIIAQGG

-730 KTDNNLLLL
+730 KTDDNLLLL

-772 ILS
+772 MLS

>member
-1 MNASV
+1 MNASI

-11 ILSTVKIHN
+11 ILNTVKIHN

-40 NPNKLNTQVKKYL
+40 NPNKLNAQVKKYL
-53 DEENLFKENQL
+53 DEENFFKENQL
-64 KDINDIEKKL
+64 KDIKDIEKKL

-83 NEDNSVPKKDGN
+83 NEDNSVPKKDGD

-111 YRKNTINN
+111 YRKNIIKN

-143 HSHDHKHVAYNID
+143 HSHNHKSVAYNID
-156 TNGSEYFSIFIEDI
+156 TNGSEYFSIFVEDI
-170 QKQELLSPEIKN
+170 DKKEILSPEIKN
-182 TTGDIVWSLD
+182 TTGDIIWSLD
-192 NNYIFYVRLDQNHRP
+192 NNYIFYVGLDQNHRP
-207 TKVLKHKIGSASEK
+207 TKVFKHKIGSDTNK

-241 TKNYLFIRTA
+241 TKKYLFIRTA

-256 EYLFINLKLNEI
+256 EYLFINLQLNETT
-268 QPILFKK
+268 PVLFKK
-275 RVKKIEYDLEHHEK
+275 RI
-289 FFLISTN
+289 
-296 VDNAKNFKIMISYEE
+296 
-311 KDPSFFCSI
+311 
-320 NLSKTKN
+320 
-327 YLFIRTADHETSEYL
+327 
-342 FINLKLNEIKPTL
+342 
-355 FKKRVKKIEYDLEHH
+355 KKIEYDLEHH

-379 IDNAKNFKIMISHEE
+379 IDEAKNFKIMISHEE

-402 IPYEKVNLILD
+402 IAYEKDNLILD

-441 NQHKISF
+441 DQHKISF

-475 TTPKSVFDYDCKSKK
+475 TTPKSIFDYDCKLKK
-490 QELKKTQEIPSGH
+490 QELKKTQEVPSGH

-512 IFATSHD
+512 IFATAHD

-528 YKKGVKLDSDNY
+528 YKKGVKLDSNNY

-599 LDFISCAE
+599 LDFISCAK

-615 SPKKIVAQGG
+615 SPKKIIAQGG

-633 YIANER
+633 YIANES

-772 ILS
+772 MLS

>member
-111 YRKNTINN
+111 YRKNTTNN

-132 THAYFNVASIS
+132 THTYFNVASIS

-207 TKVLKHKIGSASEK
+207 TKVFKHKIGSNSEK
-221 DLLIYEE
+221 DLLI
-228 KDPSFFCSINLSK
+228 
-241 TKNYLFIRTA
+241 
-251 DHETS
+251 
-256 EYLFINLKLNEI
+256 
-268 QPILFKK
+268 
-275 RVKKIEYDLEHHEK
+275 
-289 FFLISTN
+289 
-296 VDNAKNFKIMISYEE
+296 YEE

-448 DEEAYNLSLDH
+448 NEEAYNLSLDH
-459 GYEYETDTFR
+459 GYEYETDVFR

-490 QELKKTQEIPSGH
+490 QELKKTQEVPSGH

-512 IFATSHD
+512 IFATAHD

-528 YKKGVKLDSDNY
+528 YKKGVKLDSNNY

-565 DRGIIYAIAH
+565 DRGIVYAIAH

>member
-11 ILSTVKIHN
+11 ILNIVKIHN

-40 NPNKLNTQVKKYL
+40 NPSKLNAQVKKYL

-64 KDINDIEKKL
+64 KDINDVEKKL

-111 YRKNTINN
+111 YRKNIRNN

-132 THAYFNVASIS
+132 THTYFNVASIS
-143 HSHDHKHVAYNID
+143 HSHDHRHVAYNID

-170 QKQELLSPEIKN
+170 QKKELLSPEIKN

-192 NNYIFYVRLDQNHRP
+192 NKYIFYVRLDQNHRP
-207 TKVLKHKIGSASEK
+207 TKVFQHKIGSNSEK

-256 EYLFINLKLNEI
+256 EYLFINLKLNETK
-268 QPILFKK
+268 PIVFRK
-275 RVKKIEYDLEHHEK
+275 RIKKIEYDLEHHEK

-296 VDNAKNFKIMISYEE
+296 VDNAKNFKIMIS
-311 KDPSFFCSI
+311 
-320 NLSKTKN
+320 
-327 YLFIRTADHETSEYL
+327 
-342 FINLKLNEIKPTL
+342 
-355 FKKRVKKIEYDLEHH
+355 H
-370 EKFFLISTN
+370 EK
-379 IDNAKNFKIMISHEE
+379 

-402 IPYEKVNLILD
+402 IPYNKVNLILD

-418 DWLVR
+418 DWLIR

-428 GSENIIILNLNNK
+428 GSENITILNLNNK
-441 NQHKISF
+441 EEHKISF

-459 GYEYETDTFR
+459 GYEYETDVFR

-490 QELKKTQEIPSGH
+490 QELKKTQEVPSGH

-512 IFATSHD
+512 IFATAHD
-519 NEKIPITIL
+519 NEKIPITIF
-528 YKKGVKLDSDNY
+528 YKKGVELDSNNY

-565 DRGIIYAIAH
+565 DRGIVYAIAH
-575 IRGGKEKGYEW
+575 VRGGKEKGYEW

>member
-1 MNASV
+1 MNASA

-11 ILSTVKIHN
+11 IFNTIKIHN

-40 NPNKLNTQVKKYL
+40 NPSKLNAQVKKYL

-111 YRKNTINN
+111 YRKNITNN

-132 THAYFNVASIS
+132 THTYFNVASIS

-170 QKQELLSPEIKN
+170 QKKELLSPEIKN

-192 NNYIFYVRLDQNHRP
+192 NKYIFYVRLDQNHRP
-207 TKVLKHKIGSASEK
+207 TKVFQHKIGSNSEK

-256 EYLFINLKLNEI
+256 EYLFINLKLNETK
-268 QPILFKK
+268 PILFRK
-275 RVKKIEYDLEHHEK
+275 RIKKIEYDLEHHEK

-296 VDNAKNFKIMISYEE
+296 V
-311 KDPSFFCSI
+311 
-320 NLSKTKN
+320 
-327 YLFIRTADHETSEYL
+327 
-342 FINLKLNEIKPTL
+342 
-355 FKKRVKKIEYDLEHH
+355 
-370 EKFFLISTN
+370 
-379 IDNAKNFKIMISHEE
+379 DNAKNFKIMISHEE

-459 GYEYETDTFR
+459 GYEYETDIFR

-475 TTPKSVFDYDCKSKK
+475 TTPKSIFDYDCKSKK
-490 QELKKTQEIPSGH
+490 QELKKTQEVPSGH

-512 IFATSHD
+512 IFATAHD
-519 NEKIPITIL
+519 NEKIPITIF
-528 YKKGVKLDSDNY
+528 YKKGVKLDSNNY

-565 DRGIIYAIAH
+565 DRGIVYAIAH

>member
-11 ILSTVKIHN
+11 ILNTVKIHN

-83 NEDNSVPKKDGN
+83 NEDNSVPKKDGD
-95 YFYGYKY
+95 YLYGYKY

-111 YRKNTINN
+111 YRKNTTNN

-132 THAYFNVASIS
+132 RHTYFNVASIS
-143 HSHDHKHVAYNID
+143 HSHDHKYVAYNID

-207 TKVLKHKIGSASEK
+207 TKVFKHKIGSNGEK
-221 DLLIYEE
+221 DLLI
-228 KDPSFFCSINLSK
+228 
-241 TKNYLFIRTA
+241 
-251 DHETS
+251 
-256 EYLFINLKLNEI
+256 
-268 QPILFKK
+268 
-275 RVKKIEYDLEHHEK
+275 
-289 FFLISTN
+289 
-296 VDNAKNFKIMISYEE
+296 YEE

-379 IDNAKNFKIMISHEE
+379 VDNAKNFKIMISHEE

-475 TTPKSVFDYDCKSKK
+475 TTPKSVFDYDCKSTK
-490 QELKKTQEIPSGH
+490 QELKKTQEVPSGH

-512 IFATSHD
+512 IFATAHD

-528 YKKGVKLDSDNY
+528 YKKGVKLDSNNY

>member
-1 MNASV
+1 MNASI

-11 ILSTVKIHN
+11 ILNTVKIHN

-40 NPNKLNTQVKKYL
+40 NPNKLNSQVKKYL

-64 KDINDIEKKL
+64 KDIKDIEKKL

-83 NEDNSVPKKDGN
+83 NEDNSVPKKDGD

-111 YRKNTINN
+111 YRKNITKN

-132 THAYFNVASIS
+132 THTYFNVASIS
-143 HSHDHKHVAYNID
+143 HSHNHKSVAYNID
-156 TNGSEYFSIFIEDI
+156 TNGSEYFSIFVEDI
-170 QKQELLSPEIKN
+170 DKKEILSPEIKN
-182 TTGDIVWSLD
+182 TTGDIIWSLD
-192 NNYIFYVRLDQNHRP
+192 NNYIFYVGLDQNHRP
-207 TKVLKHKIGSASEK
+207 TKVFKHKIGSDTNK

-241 TKNYLFIRTA
+241 TKKYLFIRTA

-256 EYLFINLKLNEI
+256 EYLFINLQLNETT
-268 QPILFKK
+268 PVLFKK
-275 RVKKIEYDLEHHEK
+275 RIKKIEYDLEHHEK

-296 VDNAKNFKIMISYEE
+296 TDE
-311 KDPSFFCSI
+311 
-320 NLSKTKN
+320 
-327 YLFIRTADHETSEYL
+327 
-342 FINLKLNEIKPTL
+342 
-355 FKKRVKKIEYDLEHH
+355 
-370 EKFFLISTN
+370 
-379 IDNAKNFKIMISHEE
+379 AKNFKIMISHEQ

-402 IPYEKVNLILD
+402 IAYEKDNLILD

-418 DWLVR
+418 GWLVR

-441 NQHKISF
+441 DQHKISF

-475 TTPKSVFDYDCKSKK
+475 TTPKSIFDYDCKLKK
-490 QELKKTQEIPSGH
+490 QELKKTQEVPSGH

-512 IFATSHD
+512 IFATAHD

-528 YKKGVKLDSDNY
+528 YKKGVKLDSNNY

-599 LDFISCAE
+599 LDFISCAK

-615 SPKKIVAQGG
+615 SPKKIIAQGG

-633 YIANER
+633 YIANES

-772 ILS
+772 MLS

>member
-1 MNASV
+1 MNTSI

-11 ILSTVKIHN
+11 ILNVVKIHN

-33 DWKEVIL
+33 NWKEVIL
-40 NPNKLNTQVKKYL
+40 DPNKLNTPVKKYL
-53 DEENLFKENQL
+53 DEENLFKEEQL
-64 KDINDIEKKL
+64 KDIKDIEKKL

-83 NEDNSVPKKDGN
+83 NEDNSVPKKDGD
-95 YFYGYKY
+95 YYYAYKY

-111 YRKNTINN
+111 YRKNIKNN
-119 SEEIILDCEKKSK
+119 FEEIILDCEKKSK
-132 THAYFNVASIS
+132 THSYFNVAAIS
-143 HSHDHKHVAYNID
+143 HSHNHKHLAYNID
-156 TNGSEYFSIFIEDI
+156 TNGSEYFSIFIENI
-170 QKQELLSPEIKN
+170 ETKEILSPEIKN
-182 TTGDIVWSLD
+182 TTGDIIWSLD
-192 NNYIFYVRLDQNHRP
+192 NNYIFYVGLDQNHRP
-207 TKVLKHKIGSASEK
+207 TKVFKHKIGSDSEK

-241 TKNYLFIRTA
+241 TKKYLFIRTA

-256 EYLFINLKLNEI
+256 EYLFINLKLN
-268 QPILFKK
+268 QTTPILFKK
-275 RVKKIEYDLEHHEK
+275 RIKKIEYDLDHHEK
-289 FFLISTN
+289 FF
-296 VDNAKNFKIMISYEE
+296 V
-311 KDPSFFCSI
+311 
-320 NLSKTKN
+320 
-327 YLFIRTADHETSEYL
+327 
-342 FINLKLNEIKPTL
+342 
-355 FKKRVKKIEYDLEHH
+355 
-370 EKFFLISTN
+370 ISTN

-402 IPYEKVNLILD
+402 ITYERINLILD
-413 FILLK
+413 FIILK

-459 GYEYETDTFR
+459 GYEYETDAFR

-475 TTPKSVFDYDCKSKK
+475 TTPKSIFDYDCKSKK
-490 QELKKTQEIPSGH
+490 QELKKTQEVPSGH

-512 IFATSHD
+512 IFATAHD

-528 YKKGVKLDSDNY
+528 YKKGIKLDSSNH

-615 SPKKIVAQGG
+615 SPKKIIAQGG

-730 KTDNNLLLL
+730 KTDDNLLLL

-772 ILS
+772 MLS

>member
-1 MNASV
+1 MNATI

-11 ILSTVKIHN
+11 ILNTVKIHN

-40 NPNKLNTQVKKYL
+40 NPNKLNAQVKKYL

-64 KDINDIEKKL
+64 KDIKDIEKKL

-83 NEDNSVPKKDGN
+83 NEDNSVPKKDGD

-111 YRKNTINN
+111 YRKNITKN

-132 THAYFNVASIS
+132 THTYFNVASIS
-143 HSHDHKHVAYNID
+143 HSHNHKSVAYNID
-156 TNGSEYFSIFIEDI
+156 TNGSEYFSIFVEDI
-170 QKQELLSPEIKN
+170 DKKEILSPEIKN
-182 TTGDIVWSLD
+182 TTGDIIWSLD
-192 NNYIFYVRLDQNHRP
+192 NNYIFYVGLDQNHRP
-207 TKVLKHKIGSASEK
+207 TKIFKHKIGSDTNK

-241 TKNYLFIRTA
+241 TKKYLFIRTA
-251 DHETS
+251 DHVTS
-256 EYLFINLKLNEI
+256 EYLFINLQLNETT
-268 QPILFKK
+268 PVLFKK
-275 RVKKIEYDLEHHEK
+275 RI
-289 FFLISTN
+289 
-296 VDNAKNFKIMISYEE
+296 
-311 KDPSFFCSI
+311 
-320 NLSKTKN
+320 
-327 YLFIRTADHETSEYL
+327 
-342 FINLKLNEIKPTL
+342 
-355 FKKRVKKIEYDLEHH
+355 KKIEYDLEHH

-379 IDNAKNFKIMISHEE
+379 INEAKNFKIMISHEQ

-402 IPYEKVNLILD
+402 IAYEKDNLILD

-441 NQHKISF
+441 DQHKISF

-475 TTPKSVFDYDCKSKK
+475 TTPKSIFDYDCKLKK
-490 QELKKTQEIPSGH
+490 QELKKTQEVPSGH

-512 IFATSHD
+512 IFATAHD

-528 YKKGVKLDSDNY
+528 YKKGVKLDSNNY

-599 LDFISCAE
+599 LDFISCAK

-615 SPKKIVAQGG
+615 SPKKIIAQGG

-633 YIANER
+633 YIANES

-696 KKQNYPHMLVTGG
+696 KKQSYPHMLVTGG

-772 ILS
+772 MLS

>member
-1 MNASV
+1 MNAPV

-95 YFYGYKY
+95 YLYGYKY

-111 YRKNTINN
+111 YRKNTTNN

-132 THAYFNVASIS
+132 THTYFNVASIS
-143 HSHDHKHVAYNID
+143 HSHDHRHVAYNID

-207 TKVLKHKIGSASEK
+207 TKVFKHKIGSNSEK

-296 VDNAKNFKIMISYEE
+296 VDNAKNFKIMIS
-311 KDPSFFCSI
+311 
-320 NLSKTKN
+320 
-327 YLFIRTADHETSEYL
+327 
-342 FINLKLNEIKPTL
+342 
-355 FKKRVKKIEYDLEHH
+355 
-370 EKFFLISTN
+370 
-379 IDNAKNFKIMISHEE
+379 HEE
-394 SYQKWEEF
+394 SYQKWKEF

-428 GSENIIILNLNNK
+428 GSENIIILNLKNK

-459 GYEYETDTFR
+459 GYEYETDIFR

-490 QELKKTQEIPSGH
+490 QELKKTQEVPSGH

-512 IFATSHD
+512 IFATAHD
-519 NEKIPITIL
+519 NEKIPITIF
-528 YKKGVKLDSDNY
+528 YKKGIKLDSNNY

-565 DRGIIYAIAH
+565 DRGIVYAIAH

>member
-11 ILSTVKIHN
+11 ILNTVKIHN

-53 DEENLFKENQL
+53 NEENLFKENQL

-83 NEDNSVPKKDGN
+83 NEDNSVPKKDGD
-95 YFYGYKY
+95 YLYGYKY

-111 YRKNTINN
+111 YRKNTTNN

-132 THAYFNVASIS
+132 RHTYFNVASIS

-170 QKQELLSPEIKN
+170 QKHELLSPEIKN

-207 TKVLKHKIGSASEK
+207 TKVFKHKIGSNGEK
-221 DLLIYEE
+221 DLLI
-228 KDPSFFCSINLSK
+228 
-241 TKNYLFIRTA
+241 
-251 DHETS
+251 
-256 EYLFINLKLNEI
+256 
-268 QPILFKK
+268 
-275 RVKKIEYDLEHHEK
+275 
-289 FFLISTN
+289 
-296 VDNAKNFKIMISYEE
+296 YEE

-379 IDNAKNFKIMISHEE
+379 VDNAKNFKIMISHEE

-459 GYEYETDTFR
+459 GYEYETDAFR

-475 TTPKSVFDYDCKSKK
+475 TTPKSIFDYDCKSKK
-490 QELKKTQEIPSGH
+490 QELKKTQEVPSGH

-512 IFATSHD
+512 IFATAHD

-528 YKKGVKLDSDNY
+528 YKKDVKLDSNNY

-565 DRGIIYAIAH
+565 DRGIVYAIAH

-639 PDLFLGIIAQ
+639 PDLLLGIIAQ

>member
-1 MNASV
+1 MNTSI

-11 ILSTVKIHN
+11 ILNVVKIHN

-33 DWKEVIL
+33 NWKEVIL
-40 NPNKLNTQVKKYL
+40 DPNKLNTPVKKYL
-53 DEENLFKENQL
+53 DEENLFKEEQL
-64 KDINDIEKKL
+64 KDIKDIEKKL

-83 NEDNSVPKKDGN
+83 NEDNSVPKKDGD
-95 YFYGYKY
+95 YYYAYKY

-111 YRKNTINN
+111 YRKNIKNN
-119 SEEIILDCEKKSK
+119 FEEIILDCEKKSK
-132 THAYFNVASIS
+132 THSYFNVAAIS
-143 HSHDHKHVAYNID
+143 HSHNHKYLAYNID
-156 TNGSEYFSIFIEDI
+156 TNGSEYFSIFIENI
-170 QKQELLSPEIKN
+170 ETKEILSPEIKN
-182 TTGDIVWSLD
+182 TTGDIIWSLD
-192 NNYIFYVRLDQNHRP
+192 NNYIFYVGLDQNHRP
-207 TKVLKHKIGSASEK
+207 TKVFKHKIGSDSEK

-241 TKNYLFIRTA
+241 TKKYLFIRTA

-256 EYLFINLKLNEI
+256 EYLFINLKLN
-268 QPILFKK
+268 QTTPILFKK
-275 RVKKIEYDLEHHEK
+275 RIKKIEYDLEHHEK
-289 FFLISTN
+289 FF
-296 VDNAKNFKIMISYEE
+296 V
-311 KDPSFFCSI
+311 
-320 NLSKTKN
+320 
-327 YLFIRTADHETSEYL
+327 
-342 FINLKLNEIKPTL
+342 
-355 FKKRVKKIEYDLEHH
+355 
-370 EKFFLISTN
+370 ISTN

-402 IPYEKVNLILD
+402 ITYERINLILD

-475 TTPKSVFDYDCKSKK
+475 TTPKSIFDYDCKSKK
-490 QELKKTQEIPSGH
+490 QELKKTQEVPSGH

-512 IFATSHD
+512 IFATAHD

-528 YKKGVKLDSDNY
+528 YKKGIKLDSSNH

-615 SPKKIVAQGG
+615 SPKKIIAQGG

-730 KTDNNLLLL
+730 KTDDNLLLL

-772 ILS
+772 MLS

>member
-11 ILSTVKIHN
+11 ILNTVKIHN

-40 NPNKLNTQVKKYL
+40 NPNKLNAQVKKYL

-64 KDINDIEKKL
+64 KDIKHIEKKL

-111 YRKNTINN
+111 YRKNTTNN

-132 THAYFNVASIS
+132 THTYFNVASIS
-143 HSHDHKHVAYNID
+143 HSHDHKYVAYNID

-170 QKQELLSPEIKN
+170 QKQELLSSEIKN

-207 TKVLKHKIGSASEK
+207 TKVFKHKIGSNSDK

-268 QPILFKK
+268 TPTLFKK

-296 VDNAKNFKIMISYEE
+296 VDNAKNFKIMIS
-311 KDPSFFCSI
+311 
-320 NLSKTKN
+320 
-327 YLFIRTADHETSEYL
+327 
-342 FINLKLNEIKPTL
+342 
-355 FKKRVKKIEYDLEHH
+355 
-370 EKFFLISTN
+370 
-379 IDNAKNFKIMISHEE
+379 HEE

-402 IPYEKVNLILD
+402 IPYERVNLILD

-428 GSENIIILNLNNK
+428 GFENIIILNLNNK
-441 NQHKISF
+441 NQYKISF
-448 DEEAYNLSLDH
+448 NEEAYNLSLDH

-475 TTPKSVFDYDCKSKK
+475 TTPKSVFDYDCESKK
-490 QELKKTQEIPSGH
+490 QELKKTQEVPSGH

-565 DRGIIYAIAH
+565 NRGIIYAIAH

-639 PDLFLGIIAQ
+639 SDLFLGIIAQ

>member
-1 MNASV
+1 MNTLA
-6 PKINK
+6 PKLNK
-11 ILSTVKIHN
+11 ISKIIKIHN

-40 NPNKLNTQVKKYL
+40 DPKKLNAEVKKYL

-64 KDINDIEKKL
+64 QDIKNIENKL
-74 FEELKSKIK
+74 FHELKSRIK
-83 NEDNSVPKKDGN
+83 NEDNSVPKRDGN
-95 YFYGYKY
+95 YFYAYKY
-102 NKNSEYPIY
+102 NKDSEYPIY
-111 YRKNTINN
+111 YRKNITNN
-119 SEEIILDCEKKSK
+119 YEQIILDCEKKSK
-132 THAYFNVASIS
+132 MHAYFNVGSLS
-143 HSHDHKHVAYNID
+143 HSHNHKYVAYNID
-156 TNGSEYFSIFIEDI
+156 TNGSEYFSAYIEDI
-170 QKQELLSPEIKN
+170 ESKEILSSEIKN
-182 TTGDIVWSLD
+182 TTGNIIWSLD
-192 NNYIFYVRLDQNHRP
+192 NNYIFYVGLDQNHRP
-207 TKVLKHKIGSASEK
+207 TKVFKHKIGTHVGN

-228 KDPSFFCSINLSK
+228 KDPSFFCSISLSK
-241 TKNYLFIRTA
+241 TKEYLFIRTA

-256 EYLFINLKLNEI
+256 EYLFINLKINETM
-268 QPILFKK
+268 PTLFKK
-275 RVKKIEYDLEHHEK
+275 REKKIEYDLEHHEN
-289 FFLISTN
+289 FFLIQ
-296 VDNAKNFKIMISYEE
+296 
-311 KDPSFFCSI
+311 
-320 NLSKTKN
+320 
-327 YLFIRTADHETSEYL
+327 
-342 FINLKLNEIKPTL
+342 
-355 FKKRVKKIEYDLEHH
+355 
-370 EKFFLISTN
+370 TN
-379 IDNAKNFKIMISHEE
+379 I
-394 SYQKWEEF
+394 
-402 IPYEKVNLILD
+402 
-413 FILLK
+413 
-418 DWLVR
+418 R

-428 GSENIIILNLNNK
+428 GCENIIILNLNN
-441 NQHKISF
+441 NHQHKISF
-448 DEEAYNLSLDH
+448 GEEAYQLSLDH
-459 GYEYETDTFR
+459 GYEYETDIFR
-469 YSYSSP
+469 YTYSSP
-475 TTPKSVFDYDCKSKK
+475 TTPKSIFDYDCKLKK

-503 NKDDYICKK
+503 NKDNYICKK
-512 IFATSHD
+512 IFATAHD
-519 NEKIPITIL
+519 GEKIPITLL
-528 YKKGVKLDSDNY
+528 YKKGTKLDSNNY

-549 GISIPSNFSTN
+549 GISIPSSFSTN

-586 YENGKLLNKKNTF
+586 YENGKLLSKKNTF

-607 KLCEDKYT
+607 KLCEEKYT
-615 SPKKIVAQGG
+615 SYKKIISQGG

-633 YIANER
+633 FIANER

-696 KKQNYPHMLVTGG
+696 KKQNYPHMLITGG

-744 AGHSGASGRFDY
+744 AGHGGASGRFDY

-762 EYGFV
+762 EYGFI